1 MSKTRG
7 EAHVFDDPR
16 NRRRLVRGLILICA
30 LLFGLDAFLH
40 RHVLHPWEGLFGFY
54 ALYGFV
60 ACVVLVLLAKELRKL
75 VMRDEHYYEQG
86 SPSDG
91 SATNRDDR
99 DA

>member
-1 MSKTRG
+1 MSKTSD

-16 NRRRLVRGLILICA
+16 NHRRLVRGLSLTCT
-30 LLFGLDAFLH
+30 LLLGVDAVVH
-40 RHVLHPWEGLFGFY
+40 RHVLHPWETLFGFY

-75 VMRDEHYYEQG
+75 VMRDEDYYEHR
-86 SPSDG
+86 SPSG
-91 SATNRDDR
+91 GPATDRDDG